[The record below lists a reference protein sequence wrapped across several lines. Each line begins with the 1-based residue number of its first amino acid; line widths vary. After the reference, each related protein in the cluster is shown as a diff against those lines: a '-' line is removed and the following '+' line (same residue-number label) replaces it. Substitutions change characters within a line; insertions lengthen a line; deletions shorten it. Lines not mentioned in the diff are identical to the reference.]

1 MLRLLSPWV
10 LGLCFLS
17 INLVF
22 VLIAALLGW
31 LPAIF
36 GLLHRIFR
44 GLLIHSYRLFRYLFT
59 LLNPI
64 AERFFGISF
73 DVGIPRILATIA
85 LSTLFMGI
93 IFSLTRLDFSWWLM
107 ALAALHGLA
116 VGVIW
121 GDALEPGGLHMGS
134 RLH

>member
-1 MLRLLSPWV
+1 MIRLLSPWV
-10 LGLCFLS
+10 LGICFLS

-36 GLLHRIFR
+36 GLLHRSFR
-44 GLLIHSYRLFRYLFT
+44 GLLIFSYRLFRYLFT

-64 AERFFGISF
+64 TEGAFGISI
-73 DVGIPRILATIA
+73 DSGIPRIVATIA
-85 LSTLFMGI
+85 LSTLI
-93 IFSLTRLDFSWWLM
+93 IGLIILLTRLDFSWWLM
-107 ALAALHGLA
+107 ALAALHGLL

-121 GDALEPGGLHMGS
+121 ADALEPGGLHMGS

>member
-1 MLRLLSPWV
+1 MFRLLSPWV

-31 LPAIF
+31 LPAILGF
-36 GLLHRIFR
+36 LHRIFR
-44 GLLIHSYRLFRYLFT
+44 GLLIHSYRLFRYLFI

-64 AERFFGISF
+64 AERIFGISIDF
-73 DVGIPRILATIA
+73 GIPRIIATIA
-85 LSTLFMGI
+85 LSTLFIGL
-93 IFSLTRLDFSWWLM
+93 IFSLTPLDFSWWLM
-107 ALAALHGLA
+107 ALAAVHGL
-116 VGVIW
+116 VTGVIW
-121 GDALEPGGLHMGS
+121 ADALEPGGLHMGS